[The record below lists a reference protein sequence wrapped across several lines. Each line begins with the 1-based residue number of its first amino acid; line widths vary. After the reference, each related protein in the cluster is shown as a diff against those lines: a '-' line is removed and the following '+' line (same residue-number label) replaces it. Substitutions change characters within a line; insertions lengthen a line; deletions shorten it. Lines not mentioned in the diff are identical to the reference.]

1 MFDTHRKKQFELY
14 GVAREAFIT
23 SPDLLI
29 ELEHFVTAQIKT
41 LLESVAEEI
50 VRDYNEASYLFPF
63 WQNYP
68 PDNRGR
74 APKGDQFPWIEVGE
88 HAIGRKLA
96 RLLPR
101 KFDTRDTGLP
111 TGPDERFL
119 ITSREIEK
127 CLHGITSSAFLFSD
141 IKSVGPRD
149 EADHAVMSHN
159 QISGD
164 GIWTDETSGV
174 ANTILTA
181 TGKRASHGFHCTI
194 PPLYVLS
201 NGTIAPVVQ
210 VVIKPIYR
218 MLSLTPEL
226 GEAGQPIREIVLI
239 TVPNGLLLSRG
250 PCYLKEHPGLFFPG
264 KDDKTQNAK
273 KLRARVD
280 FSILKSIADWRI
292 QHIKLI
298 D

>member
-1 MFDTHRKKQFELY
+1 MFEVHRNEQFKLY
-14 GVAREAFIT
+14 NKAREAFIK
-23 SPDLLI
+23 SPNLLI
-29 ELEHFVTAQIKT
+29 ELEHFVAEQVKN

-74 APKGDQFPWIEVGE
+74 SPKGDQFPWIEVGE
-88 HAIGRKLA
+88 HAVGRKLA
-96 RLLPR
+96 RLLPL
-101 KFDTRDTGLP
+101 KFNTRDTGLP

-119 ITSREIEK
+119 IRSAEIETR
-127 CLHGITSSAFLFSD
+127 LNGITDSAFLFSD

-164 GIWTDETSGV
+164 GIWIEENSGV
-174 ANTILTA
+174 LNTILTA
-181 TGKRASHGFHCTI
+181 TGKRTSHGFHCTI

-201 NGTIAPVVQ
+201 DGTVAPVVQ

-239 TVPNGLLLSRG
+239 TVPNGLLLSNG
-250 PCYLKEHPGLFFPG
+250 PCYLKKHPCLFFPG
-264 KDDKTQNAK
+264 KDDKTQNVK
-273 KLRARVD
+273 KMRARVD

-292 QHIKLI
+292 QHITLT